1 MGSSS
6 LLFLSTQFDKFL
18 NQEFK
23 KEQMEALP
31 LSIKGFRLVPEEG
44 VEPHIR
50 RILDP
55 KSSGLPIPPP
65 GHFVIKFNVS

>member
-31 LSIKGFRLVPEEG
+31 LSIKVFRLVRG
-44 VEPHIR
+44 GGRTLTSV
-50 RILDP
+50 
-55 KSSGLPIPPP
+55 GY
-65 GHFVIKFNVS
+65 

>member
-1 MGSSS
+1 MRNDKKLRAKRMGSSS

-44 VEPHIR
+44 VEPSH
-50 RILDP
+50 P
-55 KSSGLPIPPP
+55 
-65 GHFVIKFNVS
+65 